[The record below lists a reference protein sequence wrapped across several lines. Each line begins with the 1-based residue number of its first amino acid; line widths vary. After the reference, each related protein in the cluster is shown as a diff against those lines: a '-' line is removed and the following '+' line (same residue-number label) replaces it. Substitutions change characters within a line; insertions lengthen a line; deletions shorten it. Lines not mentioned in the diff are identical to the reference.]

1 MSIVSVISRGAVKA
15 HTHCFKLCLLLKKWI
30 KFYLQWLCF
39 VTCVCWTCCSALHP
53 DSYDPHARPSL
64 DMSGFDVPV
73 EREVQ
78 VESHDVGRW
87 RWLACSVRVAEV
99 DYQVLASSALV
110 PRSSF

>member
-1 MSIVSVISRGAVKA
+1 MSS
-15 HTHCFKLCLLLKKWI
+15 
-30 KFYLQWLCF
+30 
-39 VTCVCWTCCSALHP
+39 
-53 DSYDPHARPSL
+53 
-64 DMSGFDVPV
+64 FDVV